1 MRPLTVVNAI
11 VLGSAAAI
19 AFGLTAVLIIYLI
32 LKDRHPQ
39 LAQEFGPL
47 TKSAAQFAALTIV
60 SGLSFYATIKSL
72 RWRWIAQA
80 AMWFTVIV
88 IGALYWPR

>member
-19 AFGLTAVLIIYLI
+19 TFGLTAVLIIYLI
-32 LKDRHPQ
+32 LKGRHPE
-39 LAQEFGPL
+39 LAQEFAPL
-47 TKSAAQFAALTIV
+47 LRSAGLFAVLTIV
-60 SGLSFYATIKSL
+60 SGASFIAMIRTL
-72 RWRWIAQA
+72 RWRWLAQA
-80 AMWFTVIV
+80 AMWLTVLL

>member
-1 MRPLTVVNAI
+1 MRPLTVINAI

-19 AFGLTAVLIIYLI
+19 TFGLTAVLVIYLF

-39 LAQEFGPL
+39 LIQEFGPL
-47 TKSAAQFAALTIV
+47 MRSAGQFAVLTAV
-60 SGLSFYATIKSL
+60 AGASFIAMLKTL
-72 RWRWIAQA
+72 TWRWIAQA
-80 AMWFTVIV
+80 AMWLTVLV

>member
-19 AFGLTAVLIIYLI
+19 TFGLTAVLVIYLI

-47 TKSAAQFAALTIV
+47 LRSSGQFAVLTIV
-60 SGLSFYATIKSL
+60 AGASFIAQLKSL
-72 RWRWIAQA
+72 PWRRIAQA
-80 AMWFTVIV
+80 AMWLTVLA
-88 IGALYWPR
+88 IGTLYWPR

>member
-19 AFGLTAVLIIYLI
+19 TFGLTAVLVIYLI
-32 LKDRHPQ
+32 LGSRHPQ
-39 LAQEFGPL
+39 LANEFGQL
-47 TKSAAQFAALTIV
+47 LRSSGQFALLTAV
-60 SGLSFYATIKSL
+60 SAVSFIAMIRTL

-80 AMWFTVIV
+80 AMWFTVLA
-88 IGALYWPR
+88 IGILYWP

>member
-1 MRPLTVVNAI
+1 MRPLTVLNAI

-19 AFGLTAVLIIYLI
+19 TFGLTAVLIIYAI
-32 LKDRHPQ
+32 LKGRHPE

-47 TKSAAQFAALTIV
+47 LRSSAQFAVLTAI
-60 SGLSFYATIKSL
+60 SGASFVAMLKNL
-72 RWRWIAQA
+72 RWRWWAQA
-80 AMWFTVIV
+80 AMWLTLFA

>member
-19 AFGLTAVLIIYLI
+19 TFGLTAVLIIYLI
-32 LKDRHPQ
+32 LRDRHPQ

-47 TKSAAQFAALTIV
+47 MRSAGQFAVLTFV
-60 SGLSFYATIKSL
+60 SGVSMIAMLKTS
-72 RWRWIAQA
+72 RWRWLAQA
-80 AMWFTVIV
+80 AMWLTVIV